1 MGSGLVYPFYRD
13 SRTSER
19 NDGSCRRGSRWNAN
33 RYASSDGR
41 KDGWS
46 RHDGWRRRHD
56 EQGHERHDERPEKV
70 IQSQLDERRFYA
82 RSDRLRGR
90 KSNSGKSIWSYSE
103 NEGRFGRLLDAGKGL
118 TKRSIR
124 NGDLLW
130 CSAAPDRSGLIFQL
144 VSRSACK
151 WCSKPSGGVGV
162 SGRNVSDDAHDDE
175 GQNVENVF
183 QSLDQG
189 WFRCSDRGRNDRPA
203 RVRFYARRPLYPVS
217 SGCQTSAFVHSDA
230 VRRQSGQACRFSGQ
244 GGACELLGFLV
255 RSLQGRGGRPRKR
268 LAEIQGPWRGFSRG
282 QHPEQGRGRSRF
294 HERVRAYLF

>member
-90 KSNSGKSIWSYSE
+90 KVTPENRSGVTAKTK
-103 NEGRFGRLLDAGKGL
+103 EGSVACSMQGKG
-118 TKRSIR
+118 
-124 NGDLLW
+124 
-130 CSAAPDRSGLIFQL
+130 
-144 VSRSACK
+144 
-151 WCSKPSGGVGV
+151 
-162 SGRNVSDDAHDDE
+162 
-175 GQNVENVF
+175 
-183 QSLDQG
+183 
-189 WFRCSDRGRNDRPA
+189 
-203 RVRFYARRPLYPVS
+203 
-217 SGCQTSAFVHSDA
+217 
-230 VRRQSGQACRFSGQ
+230 
-244 GGACELLGFLV
+244 
-255 RSLQGRGGRPRKR
+255 
-268 LAEIQGPWRGFSRG
+268 
-282 QHPEQGRGRSRF
+282 
-294 HERVRAYLF
+294 